1 MVGIASS
8 RHHVHM
14 QPLSAQER
22 LIVALDVSTAQEA
35 QKIVDEL
42 GDTVSFYKI
51 GLHLQLDPE
60 LRLLFE
66 RLIRDAKGILSRFQV
81 Y

>member
-1 MVGIASS
+1 MVGIVSP
-8 RHHVHM
+8 RHHVDM

-60 LRLLFE
+60 LRLLFK
-66 RLIRDAKGILSRFQV
+66 RLVRDAKGILF
-81 Y
+81 